1 MQFITKYWL
10 LIMIIIYGLI
20 SKCCTGYEEQAPD
33 VLKRSDDLIIE
44 NFIAQQLF
52 QSPGLAQNFYSKE
65 IRIDPNNT
73 PFFVEPNPD
82 YEEARME
89 LTELKKQLRDSLS
102 YLPED
107 EKPFF
112 LEQAGHMFGLKMVE
126 FIFPHWYGTEYD
138 YSGFSQKPGKG
149 QIGCS
154 YFVSTTL
161 KHAGVNVDRYSLAQK
176 APHKEA
182 EEIQMSGDFYTFKNM
197 TLQDLSYTIREYLDE
212 GLYFLGSDSH
222 VGYVWYDDG
231 HLIFIHADYINGFVS
246 AEYLVQS
253 DSYYGE
259 MDFYLA
265 EISTNTRFIEAWIN
279 GEFINAD

>member
-1 MQFITKYWL
+1 
-10 LIMIIIYGLI
+10 
-20 SKCCTGYEEQAPD
+20 
-33 VLKRSDDLIIE
+33 
-44 NFIAQQLF
+44 
-52 QSPGLAQNFYSKE
+52 
-65 IRIDPNNT
+65 
-73 PFFVEPNPD
+73 
-82 YEEARME
+82 
-89 LTELKKQLRDSLS
+89 
-102 YLPED
+102 
-107 EKPFF
+107 
-112 LEQAGHMFGLKMVE
+112 MFGLKMVE

-176 APHKEA
+176 APHMEA
-182 EEIQMSGDFYTFKNM
+182 EEIQMSGDFYTFEKM
-197 TLQDLSYTIREYLDE
+197 SLQDLSYTIREYLDE

-222 VGYVWYDDG
+222 VGYVWYEAG